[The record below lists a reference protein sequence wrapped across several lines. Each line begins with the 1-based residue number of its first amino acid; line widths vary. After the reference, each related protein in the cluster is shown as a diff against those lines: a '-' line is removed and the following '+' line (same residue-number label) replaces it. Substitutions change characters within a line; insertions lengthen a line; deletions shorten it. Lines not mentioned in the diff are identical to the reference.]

1 LVFNAQM
8 LKPIGVTFLSL
19 NKKVTKEVSI
29 GEALTAG
36 SSRTRAALPYEPLP
50 ARTWHLPK
58 TLTT

>member
-1 LVFNAQM
+1 M